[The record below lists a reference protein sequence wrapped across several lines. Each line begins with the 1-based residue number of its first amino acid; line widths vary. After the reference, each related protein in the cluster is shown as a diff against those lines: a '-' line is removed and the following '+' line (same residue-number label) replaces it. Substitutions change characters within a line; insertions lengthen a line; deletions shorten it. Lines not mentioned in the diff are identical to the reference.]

1 MKTAKSNLTG
11 IYAQSIGIE
20 AARELIAKKI
30 DAAALEDKES
40 YTEEEII
47 RICNELLK
55 EGDLIGIV
63 AQTFLIQLEYRKSE
77 EQRLL
82 LDNIDT
88 QIWYLADIG
97 TCGAV
102 NKARAE
108 FFGMDKEDLEGRNLR
123 DVLSRE
129 ESEVCADG
137 DRKVFEKKKQ
147 IRTEEWIKNGRGKPR
162 LLSITKTPK
171 LNDDGDVEYVI
182 CAAEDITERKLA
194 EEREKRSYRNIEF
207 LSETAMEFVE
217 FSPDRDIYH
226 LIGER
231 LQELVGDSFVAIN
244 SIDESGNTLTT
255 RAVVGVGDFFK
266 DVMKLLGRNP
276 EGMKFDATDKD
287 LSYLSD
293 GALHNSRRSLYG
305 IMLHTSPKLVCEA
318 IEKIFNIGKIYTI
331 GFIKENRLLGT
342 AAIFLPKGAEI
353 EDKITI
359 EAFIKQ
365 ASIALQREMAEE
377 QITRLNSVLRAIR
390 NVNELLVTEKDRN
403 SLLRKSC
410 DALIDAR
417 GYDAVWLS
425 LFENG
430 ERFVEVVG
438 SGFQED
444 ISRFSRHVIS
454 GDNPPCIRDALA
466 SEETVLVRDK
476 SRWCKDCFF
485 KDACRG
491 RAAIILRVE
500 HAGRFFGLLAVLL
513 APDVAVDDEEKS
525 LLAEVASDI
534 AIGLHDI
541 EMMGILREREQIVRK
556 QNEMLM
562 ELAKCKELYS
572 GDLADSL
579 RIVTEATARAVAVE
593 RVSVWLYGDD
603 RSMIRCIDLYTMSTD
618 SHSEGMVLAAADYPS
633 YFEALEE
640 GAFIAAHDAH
650 KDPRTKEFSNPYL
663 SPLGITSMLDVPIR
677 LKGDVMGVV
686 CYEHVG
692 PARRWTMEEE
702 NFARSPADY
711 ISLAMEA
718 DERRRAEDA
727 LRHATL
733 SLQEHVVMLEES
745 NTRAEE
751 ASRLRE
757 YFLKETSH
765 RIITPVTIV
774 GGYSKWLLRWSN
786 NLDKNQE
793 AKIRLI
799 CEKNEEIQTLVRDA
813 LEEKY
818 LADIE

>member
-1 MKTAKSNLTG
+1 MKTAKSDLTG
-11 IYAQSIGIE
+11 MYAQSIGID

-30 DAAALEDKES
+30 DAAALEAKES
-40 YTEEEII
+40 YTEEEIV

-55 EGDLIGIV
+55 EGGLTGIV
-63 AQTFLIQLEYRKSE
+63 AQTFLIQLEYKKSE

-88 QIWYLADIG
+88 QIWYLAGIEVY
-97 TCGAV
+97 GAV
-102 NKARAE
+102 NRAHAE
-108 FFGMDKEDLEGRNLR
+108 FFGVDKDDLEGSNLR
-123 DVLSRE
+123 DILRSE
-129 ESEVCADG
+129 ESEICICG
-137 DRKVFEKKKQ
+137 NREVFEKKRQ
-147 IRTEEWIKNGRGKPR
+147 IRIEEWIKNGRGEPR
-162 LLSITKTPK
+162 LLSVTKTPK
-171 LNDDGDVEYVI
+171 LNDDGNVEYVI
-182 CAAEDITERKLA
+182 CAAEDITERKL
-194 EEREKRSYRNIEF
+194 
-207 LSETAMEFVE
+207 
-217 FSPDRDIYH
+217 
-226 LIGER
+226 
-231 LQELVGDSFVAIN
+231 
-244 SIDESGNTLTT
+244 
-255 RAVVGVGDFFK
+255 
-266 DVMKLLGRNP
+266 
-276 EGMKFDATDKD
+276 
-287 LSYLSD
+287 
-293 GALHNSRRSLYG
+293 
-305 IMLHTSPKLVCEA
+305 
-318 IEKIFNIGKIYTI
+318 
-331 GFIKENRLLGT
+331 
-342 AAIFLPKGAEI
+342 
-353 EDKITI
+353 
-359 EAFIKQ
+359 
-365 ASIALQREMAEE
+365 AEE

-390 NVNELLVTEKDRN
+390 NVNELLVTEKDR
-403 SLLRKSC
+403 SRLLRKSC

-425 LFENG
+425 LFEDG
-430 ERFVEVVG
+430 KRFVEIVG
-438 SGFQED
+438 SGLPKD
-444 ISRFSRHVIS
+444 VSRFSRLMAS
-454 GDNPPCIRDALA
+454 GDNPPCIKDALA
-466 SEETVLVRDK
+466 LEETVLVMDK
-476 SRWCKDCFF
+476 SRECKDCFF

-491 RAAIILRVE
+491 RDVTILRVE
-500 HAGRFFGLLAVLL
+500 HAGRFFGLLVVLL

-541 EMMGILREREQIVRK
+541 EIMGILRERERIVRK

-562 ELAKCKELYS
+562 GLAKCKELYS
-572 GDLADSL
+572 GDLSDSF
-579 RIVTEATARAVAVE
+579 RIVTEATARAVEVE

-603 RSMIRCIDLYTMSTD
+603 RSTIRCIDLYELSAAR
-618 SHSEGMVLAAADYPS
+618 HSEGMVLAAADYPS

-677 LKGDVMGVV
+677 MNGDVIGVV

-727 LRHATL
+727 LRRATL

-745 NTRAEE
+745 NMRAKE

-774 GGYSKWLLRWSN
+774 GGYSKWLLMSN
-786 NLDKNQE
+786 NLDKDQK

-799 CEKNEEIQTLVRDA
+799 CEKNEEVQTLVRDA

-818 LADIE
+818 LADIK

>member
-1 MKTAKSNLTG
+1 MKTAKSDLTG
-11 IYAQSIGIE
+11 MYAQSIGIE

-30 DAAALEDKES
+30 DAAALEAKES
-40 YTEEEII
+40 YTEEEIV

-55 EGDLIGIV
+55 EGGLTGIV

-88 QIWYLADIG
+88 QIWYLAGIEVY
-97 TCGAV
+97 GAV
-102 NKARAE
+102 NRAHAE
-108 FFGMDKEDLEGRNLR
+108 FFGADKDDLEGSNLR
-123 DVLSRE
+123 DILRRE
-129 ESEVCADG
+129 ESEICICG
-137 DRKVFEKKKQ
+137 NREVFEKKRQ
-147 IRTEEWIKNGRGKPR
+147 IRIDEWIKNGRGEPR
-162 LLSITKTPK
+162 LLSVTKTPK
-171 LNDDGDVEYVI
+171 LNDDGNVEYVI
-182 CAAEDITERKLA
+182 CAAEDITERKL
-194 EEREKRSYRNIEF
+194 
-207 LSETAMEFVE
+207 
-217 FSPDRDIYH
+217 
-226 LIGER
+226 
-231 LQELVGDSFVAIN
+231 
-244 SIDESGNTLTT
+244 
-255 RAVVGVGDFFK
+255 
-266 DVMKLLGRNP
+266 
-276 EGMKFDATDKD
+276 
-287 LSYLSD
+287 
-293 GALHNSRRSLYG
+293 
-305 IMLHTSPKLVCEA
+305 
-318 IEKIFNIGKIYTI
+318 
-331 GFIKENRLLGT
+331 
-342 AAIFLPKGAEI
+342 
-353 EDKITI
+353 
-359 EAFIKQ
+359 
-365 ASIALQREMAEE
+365 AEE

-390 NVNELLVTEKDRN
+390 NVNELLVTEKDR
-403 SLLRKSC
+403 SRLLRKSC

-425 LFENG
+425 LFEDG
-430 ERFVEVVG
+430 KRFVEVVG
-438 SGFQED
+438 SGLPED
-444 ISRFSRHVIS
+444 VSRFSRLMVS
-454 GDNPPCIRDALA
+454 GDNPPCIKDALA
-466 SEETVLVRDK
+466 LEETVLVMDK
-476 SRWCKDCFF
+476 SRECKDCLF

-491 RAAIILRVE
+491 REVTILRVE

-541 EMMGILREREQIVRK
+541 EIMGILRERERIVRK

-562 ELAKCKELYS
+562 GLAKCKELYS
-572 GDLADSL
+572 GDLSDSF
-579 RIVTEATARAVAVE
+579 RIVTEATAHAVEVE

-650 KDPRTKEFSNPYL
+650 KDPRTKEFFNPYL

-677 LKGDVMGVV
+677 LKGDVLGVV

-711 ISLAMEA
+711 ISLAIEA

-774 GGYSKWLLRWSN
+774 GGYSKWLLRSN
-786 NLDKNQE
+786 NLDNDQK
-793 AKIRLI
+793 AKIQLI
-799 CEKNEEIQTLVRDA
+799 CEKNEEVQTLVRDA

-818 LADIE
+818 LADIK

>member
-1 MKTAKSNLTG
+1 MKTAKSDLTG
-11 IYAQSIGIE
+11 MYAQSIGIE
-20 AARELIAKKI
+20 AASELIAKKI

-40 YTEEEII
+40 YTEEEVI

-55 EGDLIGIV
+55 EGGLTGIV

-88 QIWYLADIG
+88 QIWYLAGIEVY
-97 TCGAV
+97 GAV
-102 NKARAE
+102 NKAHAE
-108 FFGMDKEDLEGRNLR
+108 FFGMDKEDMEGSNLA
-123 DVLSRE
+123 DILSKE
-129 ESEVCADG
+129 ESEVCIGGNRD
-137 DRKVFEKKKQ
+137 VFEKKKQ
-147 IRTEEWIKNGRGKPR
+147 IRLEEWIENGRGEPR
-162 LLSITKTPK
+162 LLSVTKTPK

-194 EEREKRSYRNIEF
+194 EE
-207 LSETAMEFVE
+207 
-217 FSPDRDIYH
+217 
-226 LIGER
+226 
-231 LQELVGDSFVAIN
+231 
-244 SIDESGNTLTT
+244 
-255 RAVVGVGDFFK
+255 
-266 DVMKLLGRNP
+266 
-276 EGMKFDATDKD
+276 
-287 LSYLSD
+287 
-293 GALHNSRRSLYG
+293 
-305 IMLHTSPKLVCEA
+305 
-318 IEKIFNIGKIYTI
+318 
-331 GFIKENRLLGT
+331 
-342 AAIFLPKGAEI
+342 
-353 EDKITI
+353 
-359 EAFIKQ
+359 
-365 ASIALQREMAEE
+365 
-377 QITRLNSVLRAIR
+377 QITRLNSVLIAIR
-390 NVNELLVTEKDRN
+390 NVNELLVTEKDRDH
-403 SLLRKSC
+403 LLRKSC

-425 LFENG
+425 LFEDDK
-430 ERFVEVVG
+430 RFVEVVG
-438 SGFQED
+438 SGLPED
-444 ISRFSRHVIS
+444 VSRFSRLMAS
-454 GDNPPCIRDALA
+454 RDNPPCIRDALA
-466 SEETVLVRDK
+466 SEETVLVMDK
-476 SRWCKDCFF
+476 SGECKDCFF

-491 RAAIILRVE
+491 REVTIIHVE

-541 EMMGILREREQIVRK
+541 EIMGILRERERIVRK

-562 ELAKCKELYS
+562 GLAKCKELYS

-579 RIVTEATARAVAVE
+579 RIVTEATAHAVEVE
-593 RVSVWLYGDD
+593 RVSVWLYGDN
-603 RSMIRCIDLYTMSTD
+603 RSVIRCIDLYELSTD
-618 SHSEGMVLAAADYPS
+618 RHSEGMVLAAADYPS

-650 KDPRTKEFSNPYL
+650 KDPRTREFSDSYL

-677 LKGDVMGVV
+677 LKGEVMGVV

-692 PARRWTMEEE
+692 HVRRWTMEEE

-718 DERRRAEDA
+718 DERRRAEEA

-733 SLQEHVVMLEES
+733 SLQEHVWLLEES
-745 NTRAEE
+745 NKRAEE

-757 YFLKETSH
+757 HFLKETSH

-774 GGYSKWLLRWSN
+774 GGYSKWLLSSN
-786 NLDKNQE
+786 NLNKDQK

-799 CEKNEEIQTLVRDA
+799 CEKNEEVQTLVRDA